1 MIRGLV
7 LTGLLLLLWQ
17 QMDVRGHTLS
27 RHPYTSNIGKL
38 KSLLQQLEEVL
49 ATEEVSDR
57 ATDYEESN
65 PEMEQSPVFKSW
77 DREEDVP
84 AAEDTNPADG
94 YETQK
99 KRLMDLLLST
109 RSKSLSGCF
118 GGRLDRIGSTSTL
131 GCNPKKG

>member
-17 QMDVRGHTLS
+17 QMDVRGHTLN
-27 RHPYTSNIGKL
+27 RHLPATTSNIGKL

-57 ATDYEESN
+57 ATDYEDSN
-65 PEMEQSPVFKSW
+65 PEMEQNPVFKSW

-84 AAEDTNPADG
+84 EDTNPVDG